1 MKKICRLCCEREV
14 ISKGLCGNC
23 YTRNWRKNNPEKTK
37 AQAKKDYDK
46 GNDKRKVYQDENKER
61 FSKLKKEWYQ
71 RNKKERVD
79 RQRNYRTNNKE
90 SIKISNK
97 RYATDNPEKIKQNHD
112 NQYFDGMRIKAL
124 KRDKFAC
131 QVCGMTEEEHL
142 KKWNYSL
149 TVHHK
154 DGNGWGKKEKNNA
167 LDNLQTLCKIC
178 HGKAH
183 GRKKMTS
190 SFAKEK
196 SK

>member
-1 MKKICRLCCEREV
+1 
-14 ISKGLCGNC
+14 
-23 YTRNWRKNNPEKTK
+23 
-37 AQAKKDYDK
+37 
-46 GNDKRKVYQDENKER
+46 
-61 FSKLKKEWYQ
+61 LKKEWYQ

-154 DGNGWGKKEKNNA
+154 DGNLLNNK
-167 LDNLQTLCKIC
+167 LTNLQLT
-178 HGKAH
+178 
-183 GRKKMTS
+183 TQ
-190 SFAKEK
+190 KEHIQIHYK
-196 SK
+196 NMNIKNLQFEFKVYTTYECSPMFIYIIGNGGIIYGNS